1 MSTVYQVNHG
11 KSYLNR
17 MKNYIILPV
26 MRLFGSRTS
35 IFSNKSTAPGDI
47 LRNLAANC
55 CLGYCGSCLT
65 YLQALSLRRNPMLV
79 SSGEPMSFLKV
90 RKICHT

>member
-17 MKNYIILPV
+17 MKNYVILPV

-35 IFSNKSTAPGDI
+35 IFSNKSTALGDI
-47 LRNLAANC
+47 LGNLAANC

-65 YLQALSLRRNPMLV
+65 YLQALSLRRNSRLV
-79 SSGEPMSFLKV
+79 SSGEPMSFLKA
-90 RKICHT
+90 RKICQT